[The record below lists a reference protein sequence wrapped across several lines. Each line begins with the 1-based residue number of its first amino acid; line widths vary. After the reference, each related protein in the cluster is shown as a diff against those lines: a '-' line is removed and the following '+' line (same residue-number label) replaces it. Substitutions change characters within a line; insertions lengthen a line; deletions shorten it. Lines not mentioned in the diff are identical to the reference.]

1 MRHFTVNL
9 VVNIIG
15 AILFLIMGIA
25 LIVGFVLNQSIVEE
39 LQQVKLLV
47 LLLLLLILLLLILLM
62 IVVQA
67 ANFDNWNP
75 FILCAGILAL
85 FTAAVFILGSWK
97 VINLVIMIVMP
108 LVTMMTLLMEK
119 VKVVVAL
126 LISIL
131 IAFQEATLASGGKNK
146 AVRDLYFLL
155 AEDLVFGDNSHDS
168 HAH

>member
-1 MRHFTVNL
+1 M
-9 VVNIIG
+9 
-15 AILFLIMGIA
+15 
-25 LIVGFVLNQSIVEE
+25 
-39 LQQVKLLV
+39 
-47 LLLLLLILLLLILLM
+47 
-62 IVVQA
+62 QA

-75 FILCAGILAL
+75 FILISGILAL